1 MFCLEDYYLT
11 SQDSDDGDNGLS
23 DSVTVTVITPQNL
36 VAGWGQQEHLPLS
49 FSSKPFTW
57 HQIFVSTGAATAGQ
71 STCCTNY
78 RHKTSETNAYLFV
91 LEV

>member
-1 MFCLEDYYLT
+1 MT

-23 DSVTVTVITPQNL
+23 DGVTAPNL
-36 VAGWGQQEHLPLS
+36 VAGWGQEEEHLPLS

-71 STCCTNY
+71 SPCCT
-78 RHKTSETNAYLFV
+78 KLQTSETNAYLFV